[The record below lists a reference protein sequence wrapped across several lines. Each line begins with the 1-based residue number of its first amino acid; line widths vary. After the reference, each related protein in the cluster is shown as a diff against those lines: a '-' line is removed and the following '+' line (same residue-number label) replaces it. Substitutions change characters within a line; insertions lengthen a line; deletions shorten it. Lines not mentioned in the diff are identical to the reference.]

1 MKSIVVV
8 SSLTGNTMKV
18 GDIVA
23 YALDENLT
31 TVKVE
36 EMPDVSDYDLV
47 VVGCW
52 VDRATADAR
61 AQEFIKTIKNKK
73 VAFFVTL
80 GAEADSEHA
89 QVCLKNIEALFDESN
104 EVVGQFIC
112 QGAVSLRMMEVM
124 AKRFPA
130 GHSHAMTDERKKR
143 MEASQSHPDMAD
155 LQAAR
160 AYFADLKQRLE
171 G

>member
-8 SSLTGNTMKV
+8 SSLTGNTLKV
-18 GDIVA
+18 GDMVA
-23 YALDENLT
+23 YALDEHME

-52 VDRATADAR
+52 VDRATADTK
-61 AQEFIKTIKNKK
+61 AQEFIKTIRNKK

-80 GAEADSEHA
+80 GKEPDSEHA
-89 QVCLKNIEALFDESN
+89 EVCLKNIAALFDESN
-104 EVVGQFIC
+104 ELVGQFIC
-112 QGAVSLRMMEVM
+112 QGAVSLKMMEIM
-124 AKRFPA
+124 AKKFPA
-130 GHSHAMTDERKKR
+130 GHSHAMTDERRKR
-143 MEASQSHPDMAD
+143 MEASWSHPDKAD

-160 AYFADLKQRLE
+160 EYFTALKKRLE